1 MPLSYDLT
9 TSYILRQKFVK
20 FFVVFFLENL
30 RYQKNILKPL
40 RDPKYKQRSYSL
52 DRATAINL
60 RSKNNKEER
69 KSITY
74 SAEIADFQ
82 IPKTNHH
89 KLQLYVD
96 ADYTHFVISDGQNK
110 TFRETIV

>member
-1 MPLSYDLT
+1 M
-9 TSYILRQKFVK
+9 
-20 FFVVFFLENL
+20 
-30 RYQKNILKPL
+30 
-40 RDPKYKQRSYSL
+40 YSL
-52 DRATAINL
+52 DRVPQDELAVKTKQQG
-60 RSKNNKEER
+60 RQKER

-74 SAEIADFQ
+74 SAEIADLKFQ
-82 IPKTNHH
+82 KPTTII

>member
-1 MPLSYDLT
+1 
-9 TSYILRQKFVK
+9 
-20 FFVVFFLENL
+20 
-30 RYQKNILKPL
+30 
-40 RDPKYKQRSYSL
+40 L